1 MKKTLIYL
9 LVTLMLLAS
18 SCEKIPTV
26 PSVSPF
32 VEQESVLTQQGIDT
46 AAPPADPTI
55 FDRGNGKAK
64 ISGISLMSEKAGLL
78 DGCTFSVTDDNI
90 ITLAYPLV
98 ASDKDV
104 SAAKLVIESDG
115 RITDRTYDLR
125 EPNYINVYDE
135 NGERS
140 TYLLTAERIKYPIPL
155 MQIYTDGEAEI
166 KTKTEY
172 VHSKLIIDGVEYQMK
187 IKGRGNASW
196 NVFPKKS
203 YRIKLDD
210 GASLFGLTKN
220 RDFTLTS
227 NYADKSLIRNSVAHT
242 IAATLDGL
250 DFTSV
255 HIPVNLY
262 LNGEYLG
269 VYTFSDKIEEGEGR
283 LDFTAIEGDEPNT
296 FWKWRDLGF
305 LCEVGWDF
313 DSENIYN
320 QDYFDAEKVLRIYV
334 KEPES
339 DEPNTP
345 EFSYAKQ
352 YILATEKAIVEND
365 GWEGLI
371 DLDSWVDWFIVTEFT
386 FNTESAFY
394 RSCYFW
400 KREGGKLML
409 GPVWDFDMA
418 FGNHWGDIRGYGGWC
433 TTESTYQYITE
444 NWMNFLIT
452 YDTFNDAVKE
462 RWNEKKEDL
471 LDTALSAIESYS
483 TMLDGSEQQNFT
495 VWDIMDKQIGDAFV
509 SPYLYRTYESQIEYL
524 RKFVIDR
531 YEYMDKR
538 INEEF

>member
-140 TYLLTAERIKYPIPL
+140 TYLLMAERIKYPIPL

-352 YILATEKAIVEND
+352 YILASEKAIVEND

>member
-140 TYLLTAERIKYPIPL
+140 TYLLMAERIKYPIPL

>member
-1 MKKTLIYL
+1 M
-9 LVTLMLLAS
+9 
-18 SCEKIPTV
+18 
-26 PSVSPF
+26 
-32 VEQESVLTQQGIDT
+32 
-46 AAPPADPTI
+46 
-55 FDRGNGKAK
+55 N
-64 ISGISLMSEKAGLL
+64 
-78 DGCTFSVTDDNI
+78 
-90 ITLAYPLV
+90 
-98 ASDKDV
+98 DV
-104 SAAKLVIESDG
+104 SEF
-115 RITDRTYDLR
+115 
-125 EPNYINVYDE
+125 
-135 NGERS
+135 
-140 TYLLTAERIKYPIPL
+140 
-155 MQIYTDGEAEI
+155 I
-166 KTKTEY
+166 KTFKE
-172 VHSKLIIDGVEYQMK
+172 LF
-187 IKGRGNASW
+187 
-196 NVFPKKS
+196 NVWFKREHGYS
-203 YRIKLDD
+203 
-210 GASLFGLTKN
+210 GSM
-220 RDFTLTS
+220 
-227 NYADKSLIRNSVAHT
+227 
-242 IAATLDGL
+242 
-250 DFTSV
+250 
-255 HIPVNLY
+255 
-262 LNGEYLG
+262 
-269 VYTFSDKIEEGEGR
+269 
-283 LDFTAIEGDEPNT
+283 
-296 FWKWRDLGF
+296 
-305 LCEVGWDF
+305 
-313 DSENIYN
+313 
-320 QDYFDAEKVLRIYV
+320 
-334 KEPES
+334 
-339 DEPNTP
+339 
-345 EFSYAKQ
+345 AKQ
-352 YILATEKAIVEND
+352 YILASEKAIVEND

>member
-1 MKKTLIYL
+1 MKKTLICL

-98 ASDKDV
+98 ASDKDI

-135 NGERS
+135 NGERT

-352 YILATEKAIVEND
+352 YILASEKAIIEND

-418 FGNHWGDIRGYGGWC
+418 FGNHWGDIRGYDGWC

>member
-166 KTKTEY
+166 KTQTEY

-352 YILATEKAIVEND
+352 YILASEKAIVEND